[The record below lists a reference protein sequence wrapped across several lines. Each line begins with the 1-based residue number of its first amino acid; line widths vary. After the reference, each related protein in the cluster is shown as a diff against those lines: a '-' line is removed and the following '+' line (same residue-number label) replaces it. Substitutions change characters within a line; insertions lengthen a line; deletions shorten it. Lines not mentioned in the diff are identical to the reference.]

1 MMHSNHDLKTKIVLS
16 VIAFF
21 TLLLLAISCRERPSE
36 PEPEPEYNIYLSVE
50 DVLCTWV
57 TLKVTLPDS
66 GKINSFALDR
76 NDSTV
81 ATYTCYDNDT
91 LITNEGLTPDTDYS
105 YTVRFLKGGKIKA
118 ESELIAVHTMPT
130 TSHDFVWEVDTLGGN
145 FSTFYDVAAI
155 NENDV
160 WAVGEIKINDKLYGA
175 GHWDGEKWNLVELIA
190 GSTIVIPRGILILSS
205 NDIWFACGSIFHW
218 DGTKTT
224 LEWLRDID
232 TPEAVEKI
240 WGTSSS
246 NLYFVGNAG
255 TIVHYNGSTFTRM
268 TSGTDADLL
277 NIDGIY
283 DPDRD
288 KSRIWVT
295 GVGILLYYDGSVW
308 QEVFGMDKPIFKD
321 NFNNPNA
328 VYVPDDRHYVVS
340 VWGGDNSGLYAFDQ
354 RNLLYY
360 VLMSKHDLFVKGIHG
375 NSINDLFLVGEFNR
389 IYHFN
394 GSTIQK
400 FPQLE
405 GSGTSLSVSCVNNH
419 VFVVGDDGSF
429 YYRAVVYRGV
439 R

>member
-1 MMHSNHDLKTKIVLS
+1 MLSNHKPYAKIALT
-16 VIAFF
+16 ITIFL
-21 TLLLLAISCRERPSE
+21 TILLLAISCKECPSE
-36 PEPEPEYNIYLSVE
+36 PKPEPEYNIYLSVE
-50 DVLCTWV
+50 DILCTWV

-76 NDSTV
+76 NDSTI
-81 ATYTCYDNDT
+81 ATSTCYDNDT
-91 LITNEGLTPDTDYS
+91 LITDEGLTPDTDY
-105 YTVRFLKGGKIKA
+105 YYKVCFLKNGKIKA
-118 ESELIAVHTMPT
+118 ESEPVAVHTMST
-130 TSHDFVWEVDTLGGN
+130 TSHDFIWEVDTLGGN
-145 FSTFYDVAAI
+145 FSTLFDVSAI

-160 WAVGEIKINDKLYGA
+160 WAVGEIKANDKLCGA
-175 GHWDGEKWNLVELIA
+175 VHWDGEKWNFIELKV
-190 GSTIVIPRGILILSS
+190 GLEIVRPRGILVLSS

-232 TPEAVEKI
+232 TPETVEKV

-246 NLYFVGNAG
+246 NLYFVGYAG
-255 TIVHYNGSTFTRM
+255 TIVHYDGSTFTRM
-268 TSGTDADLL
+268 ISGTDADLL

-283 DPDRD
+283 DSDRD

-308 QEVFGMDKPIFKD
+308 QEVFSRDKPIFKD

-328 VYVPDDRHYVVS
+328 VYIPDDRYYIVS
-340 VWGGDNSGLYAFDQ
+340 IWGGDNSGLYAFDQ
-354 RNLLYY
+354 RNLLHN
-360 VLMSKHDLFVKGIHG
+360 VLISKHDLFVERIDG
-375 NSINDLFLVGEFNR
+375 NNINDLFLVGEFNR

-400 FPQLE
+400 FPHLE

-419 VFVVGDDGSF
+419 VFVVGEDGSF
-429 YYRAVVYRGV
+429 YYRAVVYRGT